1 MDKNEKD
8 TNRNINIYLSWIIV
22 ILLII
27 VCIITSFYSGKVFY
41 TGSIA
46 DDTQKLSVVT
56 GLDNS
61 VYETSATY
69 SISVVPAYNGEDL
82 GTFKNERCYR
92 Y

>member
-41 TGSIA
+41 ELTN
-46 DDTQKLSVVT
+46 TQFGGNKAMTMANTAKSFVDAKIVV
-56 GLDNS
+56 GDKI
-61 VYETSATY
+61 YE
-69 SISVVPAYNGEDL
+69 
-82 GTFKNERCYR
+82 
-92 Y
+92 